1 MFRLFTSQI
10 NRIGMK
16 KKSLFIMVT
25 FHLRYAYYICKNDV
39 NDFFQ
44 DKEDATLN
52 KIAKSD
58 FNSFFSESNS

>member
-1 MFRLFTSQI
+1 
-10 NRIGMK
+10 
-16 KKSLFIMVT
+16 MVT